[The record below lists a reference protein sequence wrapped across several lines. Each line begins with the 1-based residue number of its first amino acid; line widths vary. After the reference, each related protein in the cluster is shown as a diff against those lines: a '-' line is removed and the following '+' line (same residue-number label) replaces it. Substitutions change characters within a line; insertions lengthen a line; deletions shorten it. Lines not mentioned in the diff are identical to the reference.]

1 MIVRVNRIPIRYGG
15 KTYRMGQTIQ
25 IEEKHYK
32 QMSKYVT
39 IVESEKAKK
48 SKVSDS
54 KEDEP
59 KITEEFLDNMGYHEL
74 KSFIKQQGLNAGSRR
89 KHVELLEFAK
99 EHLL

>member
-15 KTYRMGQTIQ
+15 KTYRMGETIQ

-39 IVESEKAKK
+39 IVES
-48 SKVSDS
+48 
-54 KEDEP
+54 EDEP

-74 KSFIKQQGLNAGSRR
+74 KSFIKEQGLNAGSRR

-99 EHLL
+99 ENLL

>member
-15 KTYRMGQTIQ
+15 KTYRMGETIQ

-39 IVESEKAKK
+39 IVES
-48 SKVSDS
+48 
-54 KEDEP
+54 EDEP

-74 KSFIKQQGLNAGSRR
+74 KSFIKEQGLNAGSRR

>member
-15 KTYRMGQTIQ
+15 KTYRMGETIQ

-39 IVESEKAKK
+39 IVESEDK
-48 SKVSDS
+48 
-54 KEDEP
+54 P
-59 KITEEFLDNMGYHEL
+59 KITEEFLNNMSYHEL
-74 KSFIKQQGLNAGSRR
+74 KSFIKEQGLNAGRR
-89 KHVELLEFAK
+89 KHAELLEFAK

>member
-15 KTYRMGQTIQ
+15 KTYRMGETIQ

-39 IVESEKAKK
+39 IVESE
-48 SKVSDS
+48 
-54 KEDEP
+54 DEP
-59 KITEEFLDNMGYHEL
+59 KITEEFLDNMGYHDL
-74 KSFIKQQGLNAGSRR
+74 KSFIKEQGLNAGSRR

-99 EHLL
+99 ENLL

>member
-15 KTYRMGQTIQ
+15 KTYRMGETIQ

-39 IVESEKAKK
+39 IVESK
-48 SKVSDS
+48 
-54 KEDEP
+54 DES

-74 KSFIKQQGLNAGSRR
+74 KSFIKEQGLNAGRR
-89 KHVELLEFAK
+89 KHAELLEFAK

>member
-15 KTYRMGQTIQ
+15 KTYRMGETIQ

-32 QMSKYVT
+32 QMSKYVS

-59 KITEEFLDNMGYHEL
+59 KITEEFLDNMSYHEL
-74 KSFIKQQGLNAGSRR
+74 KSFIKEQGLNAGRR

-99 EHLL
+99 ENLL

>member
-15 KTYRMGQTIQ
+15 KTYRMGETIQ

-39 IVESEKAKK
+39 IVESE
-48 SKVSDS
+48 
-54 KEDEP
+54 DEA

-74 KSFIKQQGLNAGSRR
+74 KSFIKEQGLNAGSRR

>member
-1 MIVRVNRIPIRYGG
+1 
-15 KTYRMGQTIQ
+15 MGETIQ

-39 IVESEKAKK
+39 LVESEEVKRFKI
-48 SKVSDS
+48 SDF

-74 KSFIKQQGLNAGSRR
+74 KSFIKEQGLNAGSRR

-99 EHLL
+99 ENLL

>member
-1 MIVRVNRIPIRYGG
+1 
-15 KTYRMGQTIQ
+15 MGETIQ

-32 QMSKYVT
+32 QMSKFVT
-39 IVESEKAKK
+39 IVESEEAERFKI
-48 SKVSDS
+48 SDF

-74 KSFIKQQGLNAGSRR
+74 KSFIKEQGLNAGSRR

-99 EHLL
+99 ENLL

>member
-1 MIVRVNRIPIRYGG
+1 VKRL
-15 KTYRMGQTIQ
+15 K
-25 IEEKHYK
+25 
-32 QMSKYVT
+32 S
-39 IVESEKAKK
+39 

-74 KSFIKQQGLNAGSRR
+74 KSFIKEQGLNAGSRR

-99 EHLL
+99 ENLL

>member
-15 KTYRMGQTIQ
+15 KTYRMGETIQ

-39 IVESEKAKK
+39 IVENEKAKNF
-48 SKVSDS
+48 KVSDF

-59 KITEEFLDNMGYHEL
+59 KITEEFLNNMSYHEL
-74 KSFIKQQGLNAGSRR
+74 KSFIKEQGLNAGSRR
-89 KHVELLEFAK
+89 KHAELLEFAK
-99 EHLL
+99 ENLL

>member
-15 KTYRMGQTIQ
+15 KTYRMGEIIK

-32 QMSKYVT
+32 QMSKFAT
-39 IVESEKAKK
+39 MVEGEEAKRLK
-48 SKVSDS
+48 ISNF

-59 KITEEFLDNMGYHEL
+59 KITEEFLDNMGYLEL
-74 KSFIKQQGLNAGSRR
+74 KSFIKEQGLNAGRR

-99 EHLL
+99 ENLL

>member
-15 KTYRMGQTIQ
+15 KTYRMGETIQ

-39 IVESEKAKK
+39 IVESEDK
-48 SKVSDS
+48 
-54 KEDEP
+54 P
-59 KITEEFLDNMGYHEL
+59 KITEEFLNNMGYHEL
-74 KSFIKQQGLNAGSRR
+74 KSFIKEQGLNAGSRR

>member
-15 KTYRMGQTIQ
+15 KTYRMGETIQ

-48 SKVSDS
+48 SKVSDF
-54 KEDEP
+54 KEDKS
-59 KITEEFLDNMGYHEL
+59 KITEEFLDNMSYHEL
-74 KSFIKQQGLNAGSRR
+74 KSFIKKQGLNAGSRR